1 MAAIDYRDFYIKYPQ
16 NSNYNSDLIITESFT
31 DLIVSKLEMILF
43 TNKGDVI
50 SDPDFGCSLEFYLW
64 QTRVSASTVQDIIR
78 QQISTYIPELDIIGY
93 DINVSMIQGEIRD
106 IMVIDIFLNDQTIQA
121 ILK

>member
-1 MAAIDYRDFYIKYPQ
+1 MAALDYRDFYIKYPQ
-16 NSNYNSDLIITESFT
+16 NSNYHSDLIITESFT
-31 DLIVSKLEMILF
+31 DLIVNKLEMILF

-78 QQISTYIPELDIIGY
+78 QQISTYIPELDTIGY